1 MSTDWS
7 KIHPTSF
14 VALLFVALFVFPL
27 GALFLYVYKP
37 ALYYSLELY
46 KLLLLSAGITMPL
59 LVVNY
64 FLSGPILNP
73 ASETITNRVTHMLL
87 ENAAILGCLLTAI
100 VVSIALLAGYFGRLP
115 MRTGI
120 TITLGAEMAIVL
132 ICMLIIWKE
141 RPDK

>member
-1 MSTDWS
+1 MNTDWS
-7 KIHPTSF
+7 KVHPTSF

-37 ALYYSLELY
+37 ALFFGLELY

-73 ASETITNRVTHMLL
+73 ASKTITNRVTHMLL

-100 VVSIALLAGYFGRLP
+100 VVSLAILAGYFGRLP
-115 MRTGI
+115 IRTGI
-120 TITLGAEMAIVL
+120 VITLIAEIGVILACL
-132 ICMLIIWKE
+132 LTIWKE
-141 RPDK
+141 LP